1 MNINVKIEAPGLVE
15 ALEKLAAALGGM
27 KVTPLQGQQPQ
38 QPQQQAPQQPQQQA
52 PQQPQQQAPQQ
63 NSVPTGV
70 PLQNQQQPQPGQ
82 QAPNTSTVPTATV
95 SYTQDQLAV
104 AASSLLDSGRS
115 NELVSLLASFG
126 VQALTQLPQEH
137 YGSFATKLRELGA
150 QI

>member
-38 QPQQQAPQQPQQQA
+38 Q
-52 PQQPQQQAPQQ
+52 

-70 PLQNQQQPQPGQ
+70 PLQSQQQPQPGQ

>member
-15 ALEKLAAALGGM
+15 ALEKLAAALGGK

-38 QPQQQAPQQPQQQA
+38 QQPQQAPQ
-52 PQQPQQQAPQQ
+52 QQ

-70 PLQNQQQPQPGQ
+70 PLQSQQPPQPGP

-104 AASSLLDSGRS
+104 AASSLLDSGKS

>member
-27 KVTPLQGQQPQ
+27 KVTPLQGQPQQQQQQQQ
-38 QPQQQAPQQPQQQA
+38 QPQ
-52 PQQPQQQAPQQ
+52 QQ

-70 PLQNQQQPQPGQ
+70 PLQNQQAPQPGP